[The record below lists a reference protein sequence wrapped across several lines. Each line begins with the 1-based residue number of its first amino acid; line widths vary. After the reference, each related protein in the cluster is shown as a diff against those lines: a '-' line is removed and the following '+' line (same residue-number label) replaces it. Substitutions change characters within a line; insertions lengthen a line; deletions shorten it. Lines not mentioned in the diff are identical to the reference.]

1 MSLEKGSQFLPL
13 QVFRVAEKIVC
24 QKYRN
29 FINWPTK
36 RYESQSFLGRGDSA
50 HPNSIKPF
58 EYEKSWLKKL
68 FAKRFQTQ
76 IKTNP

>member
-29 FINWPTK
+29 FIKGDPYK
-36 RYESQSFLGRGDSA
+36 LGWRPLG
-50 HPNSIKPF
+50 PKKIIPRRINSKEDEKP
-58 EYEKSWLKKL
+58 LP
-68 FAKRFQTQ
+68 FA
-76 IKTNP
+76 PLDL